1 MKVLVSGR
9 LPEAVIEPIAAEHE
23 VDMNPHDHPME
34 RSEIFSRLPGKQG
47 FLCMITDTVDAEL
60 LERAPQ
66 LKMIANYGVGYNNID
81 LEAATAR
88 GIPVSNTPD
97 VLTDATADTA
107 LTLMLACAR
116 RIIEGDRRTRQGRF
130 KHWAPLHFLGSE
142 VSGKTLGIIGLG
154 RIGRAVC
161 RRAAGFGMRVVYH
174 SRRRLPA
181 EEEAGMTVSYADLDA
196 LLGTADFVSLHV
208 PLTAYTHHLIGPE
221 QLRQMKPSAYLINT
235 ARGPVVDEKALVQ
248 ALEEGL
254 IAGAGLDVYENEPE
268 LAPGLAELEN
278 TVLLPHIGSAT
289 VETRTRMAELAAE
302 NLLAGL
308 RGQRPPNC
316 LNCQQIYGS

>member
-9 LPEAVIEPIAAEHE
+9 LPEAVIRSIAAEHD
-23 VDMNPHDHPME
+23 VDANPHDYPME
-34 RSEIFSRLPGKQG
+34 RSEILSRVSDKQG
-47 FLCMITDTVDAEL
+47 FLCMITDSVDAEL
-60 LERAPQ
+60 LDHAPQ

-81 LEAATAR
+81 LAAATDR

-107 LTLMLACAR
+107 LALMLACAR
-116 RIIEGDRRTRQGRF
+116 RVIEGDRRTRQGRF
-130 KHWAPLHFLGSE
+130 KHWAPLHFLGTE
-142 VSGKTLGIIGLG
+142 VSGKTLGIVGLG

-161 RRAAGFGMRVVYH
+161 RRAAGFGMRVLYH
-174 SRRRLPA
+174 NRRRLPP
-181 EEEAGMTVSYADLDA
+181 EEESQLGVVHAGLES
-196 LLGTADFVSLHV
+196 LLAGADFVSLHV
-208 PLTAYTHHLIGPE
+208 PLTPHTRHLIGADE
-221 QLRQMKPSAYLINT
+221 LRRMKSTAYLINT
-235 ARGPVVDEKALVQ
+235 ARGPVVDERALVR
-248 ALEEGL
+248 ALQEGR

-278 TVLLPHIGSAT
+278 TVLLPHVGSAT
-289 VETRTRMAELAAE
+289 IETRTRMAELAAE

-308 RGQRPPNC
+308 RGERPPNC